1 MKKIFITPKIDYDKH
16 NQSQTIINTEWY
28 SYLSKLKY
36 QAYSGYFKEEKDLI
50 IISKN
55 FDGLILSGGGEIFS
69 KEKKFK
75 NKLRDEFEI
84 RLLKN
89 FTKVEKPI
97 LCICRGFQLIG
108 TKNNSKLVKTR
119 NHIKTNHKIY
129 NTKKNNIFNVRELNT
144 NSFHKYMFK
153 KLDKNFEVF
162 YVSKDK
168 SVEIAKIKNKKIFCF
183 MFHPERKNQS
193 QKNIDLF
200 LKKIFK

>member
-28 SYLSKLKY
+28 NYLSKLKY

-55 FDGLILSGGGEIFS
+55 FDGLILSGGGEIFG
-69 KEKKFK
+69 KEKKLK

-97 LCICRGFQLIG
+97 LCICRGFQLLG

-129 NTKKNNIFNVRELNT
+129 NTKKSNIFNVRELNT

>member
-36 QAYSGYFKEEKDLI
+36 QAYSGYFEEEKDLI

-108 TKNNSKLVKTR
+108 TKNNSKLVKTK